1 MKLPAPADNLL
12 RQAFRI
18 IEQSDSLNVKRGQAQ
33 DSMLLKAPDG
43 KVWRVTVNNLG
54 QIVTQAI

>member
-1 MKLPAPADNLL
+1 MKLPQANDNLL

-18 IEQSDSLNVKRGQAQ
+18 IEQSDTANVKRGQAQ

-54 QIVTQAI
+54 QIVTTQV